1 VNLCW
6 AFGQLLAAGVLQGFA
21 ERTDE
26 RAYRIPF
33 AIQWI
38 FPLPIFAIIWFCP
51 DSPWWLVRKG
61 RIDEARQA
69 IRNLSSKN
77 SPTSADETIAL
88 IQHTIRIEEESETGT
103 SYVDCFKGV
112 DLRRTEIICMTFAAQ
127 VWCGSPLGGAPVY
140 FFVNAGLSPSNA
152 FKFNVG
158 GLGLASIGT
167 IVSWALLS
175 RFGRRTLYVYGL
187 GLLAT
192 TMLTTGAVA
201 AGAGTG
207 TTSSYIQAAFVVLW
221 LLCYYLTV
229 GPVCYAIISE
239 MSAVRLRNKSVCISR
254 IAYYL
259 SQIVGNVIQPY
270 MVSHATRDAN
280 TPKTIQLTTSKRLTP
295 TPQIGRER
303 RRSSGQAPVFCFSCG
318 LSLDCPSPKTD
329 LTNSS
334 TSCSTSMLELVSSRR
349 CT

>member
-21 ERTDE
+21 EGTDE

-51 DSPWWLVRKG
+51 ESPWWLVRKG
-61 RIDEARQA
+61 RMDEARRA
-69 IRNLSSKN
+69 IRNLTSKN

-103 SYVDCFKGV
+103 SYLDCFKGV

-140 FFVNAGLSPSNA
+140 FFVNAGLSPANA

-167 IVSWALLS
+167 IISWALLG

-187 GLLAT
+187 GLLAAT
-192 TMLTTGAVA
+192 LLTTGAVA

-207 TTSSYIQAAFVVLW
+207 STSSYIQAAFVVLW

-270 MVSHATRDAN
+270 MINPNAAN
-280 TPKTIQLTTSKRLTP
+280 WQGKTAFFWAGTCLLFFLWAFFRLPESKDRSYEQLDILFNEHVGARQFAKMQVNAYAPR
-295 TPQIGRER
+295 GER
-303 RRSSGQAPVFCFSCG
+303 VKVA
-318 LSLDCPSPKTD
+318 
-329 LTNSS
+329 
-334 TSCSTSMLELVSSRR
+334 
-349 CT
+349 